1 MYLLQCEFK
10 GLDDVRITTRAPP
23 DHLHLDLIHDLPS
36 PFLHYLPCHR
46 RRFFSAGHGRLAK
59 NGTWWVAAGMRS
71 GWAWVNDSMRR
82 NAAIPGLQGRSPHNQ
97 L

>member
-1 MYLLQCEFK
+1 
-10 GLDDVRITTRAPP
+10 
-23 DHLHLDLIHDLPS
+23 
-36 PFLHYLPCHR
+36 
-46 RRFFSAGHGRLAK
+46 
-59 NGTWWVAAGMRS
+59 VAAGMRS